1 MRKTI
6 VAISNGTEL
15 RTYAPY
21 VYNGS
26 EWVKVFPKVYDGGWK
41 DIGGT
46 GFLMW
51 NFLEHT
57 GLYYNSTENIMVREP
72 LTTNRFITQD
82 NKRYTVK
89 AVVTSE
95 TKPDMPITIKT
106 FHGGNLLASTL
117 DKLKDSN
124 GRMLVVNN

>member
-1 MRKTI
+1 MRKT
-6 VAISNGTEL
+6 VMAISNGTEL

-46 GFLMW
+46 GCFMW
-51 NFLEHT
+51 NFLENT

-72 LTTNRFITQD
+72 LIINRLITSD
-82 NKRYTVK
+82 NKRFSVR
-89 AVVTSE
+89 AVTTAE
-95 TKPDMPITIKT
+95 MKPDMQLSIKT
-106 FHGGNLLASTL
+106 FRGGNLLASTL

-124 GRMLVVNN
+124 GRMLVVTN